1 MSVDVEQAVASP
13 VEHRPGLPFPDRPT
27 FRGWDHPTRLEGD
40 IFDLEIVQG
49 SIPRELRGRFYSIA
63 PETQFSPRLG
73 DDVMFNGDGMIRMF
87 TIADGHVD
95 YRSRYV
101 MTEKLRAE
109 RAKRRA
115 LFGAYRN
122 PFTDDPSV
130 KGLNRGNA
138 NTAMVFHGGKLL
150 ALKEDARPVAVDPVT
165 LETEGEW
172 TYDGDLTS
180 LTSTAHPKIDQ
191 RTGELFFFGYEAK
204 GLVTR
209 DIAYN
214 VADADGRITH
224 EAWLQ
229 APYVGFMHDFVVSDD
244 YVIFPVFPATA
255 ELARLQAGG
264 MHWRWDPK
272 RDTYLGVMPRYG
284 SPGELRWV
292 TGPPRYGFHF
302 FNASNDGTT
311 ITIEGCLG
319 EAITSPF
326 LYPDT
331 CGNPIDPRKAV
342 TRITRWTLDFDN
354 PEAGFQEETLGSQ
367 FAEFP
372 MIDPRA
378 QTMRQRV
385 GFVPVRTPGNRH
397 ALVNG
402 VPAPGSGGRGL
413 DTLFSDWGDSQHPDV
428 PAPGSGGRGL
438 DAVVRYD
445 FVEDRE
451 VALFLAGPDST
462 VQEPMFVPRGPDA
475 EEGDGWLV
483 LLVNRWDTMLN
494 DLVIV
499 DTADMAAGPVATAS
513 LPMRLHSGIH
523 TLWIDEAAATE
534 EALDE
539 QR

>member
-1 MSVDVEQAVASP
+1 MSVDVEHAVATP
-13 VEHRPGLPFPDRPT
+13 VEHRPGLPFPDRPR
-27 FRGWDHPTRLEGD
+27 FQGWDHPTRLEGD

-49 SIPRELRGRFYSIA
+49 AVPCELRGRFYSIA
-63 PETQFSPRLG
+63 PETQFAPRLG
-73 DDVMFNGDGMIRMF
+73 DDVVFNGDGMIRMF

-95 YRSRYV
+95 FRSRYV

-109 RAKRRA
+109 RVARRA

-130 KGLNRGNA
+130 VGLSRGNA

-150 ALKEDARPVAVDPVT
+150 ALKEDALPIAVDPVT

-172 TYDGDLTS
+172 TYDGELHS
-180 LTSTAHPKIDQ
+180 LTSTAHPKIDA

-214 VADADGRITH
+214 VAGPDGRITH

-255 ELARLQAGG
+255 DLARLQAGG
-264 MHWRWDPK
+264 FHWRWDPK
-272 RDTYLGVMPRYG
+272 RDTYLGVMPRHG
-284 SPGELRWV
+284 SADELRWI

-302 FNASNDGTT
+302 FNASNDGTA

-319 EAITSPF
+319 EAITAPF

-342 TRITRWTLDFDN
+342 TRITRWILDFDH
-354 PEAGFQEETLGSQ
+354 PEAGWQEETLGDE

-372 MIDPRA
+372 MIDVRA
-378 QTMRQRV
+378 QTMRQRF
-385 GFVPVRTPGNRH
+385 GFVPVRTD
-397 ALVNG
+397 
-402 VPAPGSGGRGL
+402 SGRFAGAYPL
-413 DTLFSDWGDSQHPDV
+413 
-428 PAPGSGGRGL
+428 PGSGGRGL
-438 DAVVRYD
+438 DAVVCYD
-445 FVEDRE
+445 FVENRE
-451 VALFLAGPDST
+451 VSRYFAGPDAT
-462 VQEPMFVPRGPDA
+462 VQEPFFVPRSPDA
-475 EEGDGWLV
+475 EEGDGWLIMI
-483 LLVNRWDTMLN
+483 VNRWDTNLN

-499 DTADMAAGPVATAS
+499 DTADLAAGPEATAS

-523 TLWIDEAAATE
+523 TLWIDDAAE
-534 EALDE
+534 
-539 QR
+539 